1 MTEYSALNKDKFA
14 LPPELPRLL
23 LDWYD
28 RNARPLPWR
37 RDRDPYRVWVSE
49 VMLQQTGVEV
59 VKEYYARFLEV
70 FPTVERLA
78 EADEAVLL
86 KLWEGLGYY
95 ARARNMQKA
104 ARTVCDEYG
113 GNFPDTYEALR
124 LLPGVGPY
132 TAGALASICFDLP
145 APAVDGNVVRVVTRV
160 AGIRDEITD
169 DVKKSIGTAL
179 RAVYPQKRRGDF
191 TQSLMELGAVV
202 CLPNGAPKCG
212 ICPIAGLCTAK
223 RDGDAAALPIKP
235 KKQPKRQEEHTV
247 FLLKCLGGTAL
258 RRREGAGLLGGLWEL
273 PNVPGLLGEAEAV
286 GQASRWGVRPAELK
300 KATRRSH
307 VFTHIRWDMV
317 CYEIECLEP
326 AAEFTWAGDGALRD
340 TYSLPTAFRKFLED
354 RA

>member
-124 LLPGVGPY
+124 DRK
-132 TAGALASICFDLP
+132 S
-145 APAVDGNVVRVVTRV
+145 VV
-160 AGIRDEITD
+160 
-169 DVKKSIGTAL
+169 
-179 RAVYPQKRRGDF
+179 
-191 TQSLMELGAVV
+191 
-202 CLPNGAPKCG
+202 
-212 ICPIAGLCTAK
+212 
-223 RDGDAAALPIKP
+223 
-235 KKQPKRQEEHTV
+235 
-247 FLLKCLGGTAL
+247 
-258 RRREGAGLLGGLWEL
+258 
-273 PNVPGLLGEAEAV
+273 
-286 GQASRWGVRPAELK
+286 
-300 KATRRSH
+300 
-307 VFTHIRWDMV
+307 
-317 CYEIECLEP
+317 
-326 AAEFTWAGDGALRD
+326 
-340 TYSLPTAFRKFLED
+340 
-354 RA
+354 